1 MFTKSTQYLKLRKLL
16 INCKI
21 RNSEYSITIKL
32 CITLLLQHTVPRWSA
47 AILASQ
53 YRSYIQNRFN
63 KTTRNYT
70 RSSFFSVCRSAYHQ
84 RTHNSAACV
93 SPHAHWGNPC
103 VYHGTGEGY
112 TRVILEMQEYPH
124 VSHRQTLTFDWSS
137 YPVLNGRLNRMF
149 VVVWVL
155 HLLTPITQVS
165 QNTHTVLY
173 DLVPDIRLLDGGSY
187 YVKKSVDQ
195 TFALAQFLPRILAS
209 ARDVS

>member
-1 MFTKSTQYLKLRKLL
+1 MLETTCLNNRRILCCEVALKLVIKLRMTIQIFKILSRSQSTLRIVHFQFYHLSMNHKPLLVYLLFDTNHQIIKTMFTKSTQYLKLNKLL

-63 KTTRNYT
+63 KTTQNYT

-93 SPHAHWGNPC
+93 SPHAH
-103 VYHGTGEGY
+103 
-112 TRVILEMQEYPH
+112 
-124 VSHRQTLTFDWSS
+124 
-137 YPVLNGRLNRMF
+137 
-149 VVVWVL
+149 
-155 HLLTPITQVS
+155 
-165 QNTHTVLY
+165 
-173 DLVPDIRLLDGGSY
+173 
-187 YVKKSVDQ
+187 
-195 TFALAQFLPRILAS
+195 
-209 ARDVS
+209 